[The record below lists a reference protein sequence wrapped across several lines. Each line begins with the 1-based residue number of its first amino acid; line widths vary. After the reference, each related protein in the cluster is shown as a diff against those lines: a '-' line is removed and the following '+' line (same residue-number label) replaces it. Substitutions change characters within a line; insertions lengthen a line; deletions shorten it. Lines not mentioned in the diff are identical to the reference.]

1 MKLMDRT
8 LGKNVGVVRTCYWVG
23 RGPHPAG
30 PGQGGES
37 GEKLYFNESFHQ
49 QRVERPPAQPSPA
62 SLAQPSPAQP
72 SNVTARMMK
81 LRASLSMAA

>member
-62 SLAQPSPAQP
+62 SPAQP
-72 SNVTARMMK
+72 MMMK

>member
-49 QRVERPPAQPSPA
+49 HTLLCAEQNDDECGDNVANHQPY
-62 SLAQPSPAQP
+62 L
-72 SNVTARMMK
+72 
-81 LRASLSMAA
+81 

>member
-8 LGKNVGVVRTCYWVG
+8 LGKNVGAVRTCYWVG

-62 SLAQPSPAQP
+62 HDEA
-72 SNVTARMMK
+72 
-81 LRASLSMAA
+81 ASLTFNGSLNEI

>member
-49 QRVERPPAQPSPA
+49 QRVERPPAQPS
-62 SLAQPSPAQP
+62 QP

>member
-8 LGKNVGVVRTCYWVG
+8 LGKNVGAVRTCYWVG

-49 QRVERPPAQPSPA
+49 QRA
-62 SLAQPSPAQP
+62 SREATSPAQ
-72 SNVTARMMK
+72 SAQQCYRKNDEAA
-81 LRASLSMAA
+81 RASLSMAA

>member
-8 LGKNVGVVRTCYWVG
+8 LGKNVGAVRTCYWVG

-30 PGQGGES
+30 PGRGGES

-49 QRVERPPAQPSPA
+49 QRVESPAQPSPA
-62 SLAQPSPAQP
+62 HDEA
-72 SNVTARMMK
+72 
-81 LRASLSMAA
+81 ASLTFNGNLNEI

>member
-8 LGKNVGVVRTCYWVG
+8 LGKNVGAVRTCYWVG

-62 SLAQPSPAQP
+62 SLAQPSPAMLP
-72 SNVTARMMK
+72 RE
-81 LRASLSMAA
+81 